1 MSPWTI
7 AKVML
12 DMNGSPAWN
21 KINKIVG
28 LANMSSKGNSAK
40 TTFKGA
46 VDNSGMYGT
55 YGS

>member
-28 LANMSSKGNSAK
+28 LANMSSKRKQRKN
-40 TTFKGA
+40 
-46 VDNSGMYGT
+46 NI
-55 YGS
+55 